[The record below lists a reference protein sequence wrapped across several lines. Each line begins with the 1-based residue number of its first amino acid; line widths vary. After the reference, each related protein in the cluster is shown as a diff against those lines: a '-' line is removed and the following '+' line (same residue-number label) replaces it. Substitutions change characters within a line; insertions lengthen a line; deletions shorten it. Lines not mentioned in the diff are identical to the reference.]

1 MPVSAV
7 RKGRT
12 NPIPLRISGAECI
25 ALSIAGLI
33 TLILTAIIALATGV
47 ARLPLAH
54 GLARYFDFPR
64 VQLLVL
70 ALPAALGLVTVG
82 LPAPWRWGAGMVLAL
97 AVADQL
103 AHVLR
108 FTPLWR
114 KQSLAAP
121 APGQADA
128 RISVMTCNVKMSNR
142 DYGRLARLAAR
153 VKPDILI
160 LMEVD
165 AGWLAGL
172 TELRRAFD
180 HHIDHPLGNSYGMAL
195 WSRLPLSSVTVRD
208 LLVPDVPSIRAT
220 VALRDRRRIALFA
233 LHPEPPVPFHPTEG
247 RDAEIGMVGVE
258 TTKTDL
264 PAIVAGDLNDVAW
277 SRTTRRFQ
285 RLSGLLD
292 PRVGRGFY
300 SSFDSRFFFLRWPL
314 DHLFHDARFRV
325 VDLQRLDTVGSDH
338 FPMYFALELNGKPAQ
353 GEKIGDAT
361 ADDHAELRRMRDR
374 EAARDRRP
382 LGEDW
387 E

>member
-1 MPVSAV
+1 M
-7 RKGRT
+7 
-12 NPIPLRISGAECI
+12 
-25 ALSIAGLI
+25 SIAGLI
-33 TLILTAIIALATGV
+33 FLILTAIIALATGV

-54 GLARYFDFPR
+54 GFARYFDFPR
-64 VQLLVL
+64 VQLLAL
-70 ALPAALGLVTVG
+70 ALLAAIGLATTD
-82 LPAPWRWGAGMVLAL
+82 LPAPWRWGAGILLAL

-103 AHVLR
+103 THVLR

-114 KQSLAAP
+114 KQSLDTSS
-121 APGQADA
+121 PGDPMA
-128 RISVMTCNVKMSNR
+128 RISVMTVNVKMSNR
-142 DYGRLARLAAR
+142 DYGRLARLAAQ

-172 TELRRAFD
+172 TDLRETFG
-180 HHIDHPLGNSYGMAL
+180 HHIDHPLDNSYGMAL
-195 WSRLPLSSVTVRD
+195 WSRLPLSCVTVRD

-220 VALRDRRRIALFA
+220 VRLRDGRETALFA

-247 RDAEIGMVGVE
+247 RDAEIGLVGVE
-258 TTKTDL
+258 TTRTNL

-277 SRTTRRFQ
+277 SRTTQRFQ

-300 SSFDSRFFFLRWPL
+300 SSFDARFFFLRWPL

-325 VDLQRLDTVGSDH
+325 VDLQRLEHVGSDH

-353 GEKIGDAT
+353 GEPVEDAT
-361 ADDHAELRRMRDR
+361 ENDHAELREMSER

-382 LGEDW
+382 IGEDW

>member
-1 MPVSAV
+1 MQ
-7 RKGRT
+7 GRT
-12 NPIPLRISGAECI
+12 NPIPLRISGAEQFP
-25 ALSIAGLI
+25 LSIAGLI
-33 TLILTAIIALATGV
+33 TLTLVAIIALATGI
-47 ARLPLAH
+47 ARLPMAH

-82 LPAPWRWGAGMVLAL
+82 LPAPLRWGAGMVLAL

-114 KQSLAAP
+114 EQSLAAP

-195 WSRLPLSSVTVRD
+195 WSRLPLSSATVRD
-208 LLVPDVPSIRAT
+208 LLVPDVPSIRTT
-220 VALRDRRRIALFA
+220 VEL
-233 LHPEPPVPFHPTEG
+233 
-247 RDAEIGMVGVE
+247 
-258 TTKTDL
+258 
-264 PAIVAGDLNDVAW
+264 
-277 SRTTRRFQ
+277 
-285 RLSGLLD
+285 
-292 PRVGRGFY
+292 RVGRGFY
-300 SSFDSRFFFLRWPL
+300 SSFDARFVFLRWPL

-325 VDLQRLDTVGSDH
+325 VDLQRLEHVGSDH

-353 GEKIGDAT
+353 GEPVEDAT
-361 ADDHAELRRMRDR
+361 ENDHAELREMSER

-382 LGEDW
+382 IGEDW

>member
-1 MPVSAV
+1 MQ
-7 RKGRT
+7 GRT
-12 NPIPLRISGAECI
+12 NPIPLRISGAEQFP
-25 ALSIAGLI
+25 LSIAGLV
-33 TLILTAIIALATGV
+33 TLTLVAIIALATGI
-47 ARLPLAH
+47 ARLPMAH

-82 LPAPWRWGAGMVLAL
+82 LPAPLRWGAGMVLAL

-172 TELRRAFD
+172 TELRRTYG
-180 HHIDHPLGNSYGMAL
+180 HHIDQPLSNSYGMAL

-247 RDAEIGMVGVE
+247 RDAEIGLVGVE
-258 TTKTDL
+258 TTETDL

-300 SSFDSRFFFLRWPL
+300 SSFDARFFFLRWPL

-325 VDLQRLDTVGSDH
+325 VDLQRLDNVGSDH
-338 FPMYFALELNGKPAQ
+338 FPMYFALELNGTAAQ
-353 GEKIGDAT
+353 GEAIAE
-361 ADDHAELRRMRDR
+361 ASEDDHAELREMTER

-382 LGEDW
+382 VGEDW

>member
-1 MPVSAV
+1 M
-7 RKGRT
+7 
-12 NPIPLRISGAECI
+12 
-25 ALSIAGLI
+25 SIAGLI
-33 TLILTAIIALATGV
+33 TLILTAIIALATGI

-54 GLARYFDFPR
+54 GFARYFDFPR

-70 ALPAALGLVTVG
+70 ALPAALGLVTTD
-82 LPAPWRWGAGMVLAL
+82 LPAPWRWGAGIVLAL

-114 KQSLAAP
+114 RQSLAAP
-121 APGQADA
+121 APGDPDA

-172 TELRRAFD
+172 TDLRGTFD

-233 LHPEPPVPFHPTEG
+233 LHPEPPVPFRPTEG
-247 RDAEIGMVGVE
+247 RDAEIGLVGVE
-258 TTKTDL
+258 TTETDL

-277 SRTTRRFQ
+277 SRTTQRFQ

-300 SSFDSRFFFLRWPL
+300 SSFDARFFFLRWPL

-325 VDLQRLDTVGSDH
+325 VDLQRLEHVGSDH

-353 GEKIGDAT
+353 GEPVEDAT
-361 ADDHAELRRMRDR
+361 ENDHAELREMSER

-382 LGEDW
+382 IGEDW

>member
-1 MPVSAV
+1 M
-7 RKGRT
+7 
-12 NPIPLRISGAECI
+12 
-25 ALSIAGLI
+25 SIAGLI
-33 TLILTAIIALATGV
+33 CLILTAIIALATGV

-54 GLARYFDFPR
+54 GFARYFDFPR
-64 VQLLVL
+64 VQLLAL
-70 ALPAALGLVTVG
+70 ALLAAVGLVTTD
-82 LPAPWRWGAGMVLAL
+82 LPAPWRWGAGILLAL

-121 APGQADA
+121 DPGDPKA

-172 TELRRAFD
+172 TDLRRAFD

-208 LLVPDVPSIRAT
+208 LLVPDVPSIRTT
-220 VALRDRRRIALFA
+220 VELRDGREIALFA

-300 SSFDSRFFFLRWPL
+300 SSFDARFVFLRWPL